1 MICICFLP
9 KSGRSMSDMLLDHLS
24 AYPRPLMKILLAF
37 GVGLT
42 IAALL

>member
-1 MICICFLP
+1 MPPDYFSLVPPI
-9 KSGRSMSDMLLDHLS
+9 LL
-24 AYPRPLMKILLAF
+24 KILLAF